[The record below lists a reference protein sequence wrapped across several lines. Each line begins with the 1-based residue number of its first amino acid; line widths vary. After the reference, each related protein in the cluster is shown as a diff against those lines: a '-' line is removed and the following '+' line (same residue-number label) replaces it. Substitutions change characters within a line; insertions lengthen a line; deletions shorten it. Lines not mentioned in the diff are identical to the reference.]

1 MLATS
6 LGGSKYVTICVGNFL
21 RFEILRFLK
30 KKSDAAAALRN
41 IIAEYI
47 TPAGFTIGFSRTDEG
62 DNFEGECQQVLD
74 SHANR
79 VTLSVKSFF
88 KIGLCLGRD
97 GAGGGWIVGARLTL
111 FRPRRPPLER
121 LSRICI
127 PPSSGLV
134 STQGVHTEQ

>member
-21 RFEILRFLK
+21 RFEIVRFLK

-41 IIAEYI
+41 IVAEYI
-47 TPAGFTIGFSRTDEG
+47 TSAGLTIGFSRTDEG
-62 DNFEGECQQVLD
+62 GKFEGECQQVLD

-88 KIGLCLGRD
+88 KIGPCLGRD
-97 GAGGGWIVGARLTL
+97 GAGVGWGVGERLTL

-121 LSRICI
+121 LSHICR

-134 STQGVHTEQ
+134 STN